1 VDVLK
6 DVFPLL
12 AQIGVMIWW
21 ASRINA
27 KVESINATVTSNK
40 EALDTHIEED
50 KEMQKQIQAMAV
62 NEANVGGML
71 SNLALEI
78 RYIRQSLDERT
89 EDHGELLELKLEK
102 QSSELILKFGD
113 MLQTAKAEFGK
124 EAARMT
130 ANQIDDALRKLRSS
144 GRLNG

>member
-62 NEANVGGML
+62 N
-71 SNLALEI
+71 
-78 RYIRQSLDERT
+78 
-89 EDHGELLELKLEK
+89 
-102 QSSELILKFGD
+102 
-113 MLQTAKAEFGK
+113 
-124 EAARMT
+124 
-130 ANQIDDALRKLRSS
+130 
-144 GRLNG
+144 